1 MGLLEEARADLSG
14 RYVGGEG
21 EMGSAAALGVL
32 QALDQVG
39 VAGSAGAGEDGET
52 PSAFG
57 LGRGGQ
63 RTCLLVADVNPLDA
77 GG

>member
-39 VAGSAGAGEDGET
+39 VAGSAGAG
-52 PSAFG
+52 
-57 LGRGGQ
+57 
-63 RTCLLVADVNPLDA
+63 
-77 GG
+77 